1 LLAARSLIA
10 LAYGLSL
17 LHCSQRWHPDCCFL
31 QLNRLRV
38 PAGSHACENHGH
50 RWNARD
56 GRQHNNRS
64 FALNEEIDLVV
75 RDAGIARQLETS
87 FAEDLKHST
96 EVTYEAWQSRSL
108 SEKILELFTLPIEE
122 EL

>member
-1 LLAARSLIA
+1 M
-10 LAYGLSL
+10 
-17 LHCSQRWHPDCCFL
+17 
-31 QLNRLRV
+31 
-38 PAGSHACENHGH
+38 
-50 RWNARD
+50 
-56 GRQHNNRS
+56 
-64 FALNEEIDLVV
+64 

-96 EVTYEAWQSRSL
+96 EVTYEAWKSRSL